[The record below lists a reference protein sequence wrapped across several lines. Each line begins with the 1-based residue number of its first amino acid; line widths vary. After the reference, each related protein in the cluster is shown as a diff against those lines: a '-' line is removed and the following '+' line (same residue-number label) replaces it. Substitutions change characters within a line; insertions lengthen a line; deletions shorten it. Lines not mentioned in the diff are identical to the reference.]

1 LLVRSSL
8 ISVDKQI
15 KRLTRLIS
23 ELLDI
28 SKIETGTLD
37 LKKEKF
43 SLNELAIETVED
55 ILYTNTRHSI
65 NLYHDF
71 HGNIFGDKDR
81 IGQVMINFLTNAIKY
96 SPDSDKI
103 DVTVRKVS
111 DKEIGFCVR
120 DYGIGIEKSEQ
131 KKIFERF
138 YRSRGKA
145 EQTYPGFGIGLFI
158 ANEFI
163 QKHGGQVWVESEKGK
178 GSIFTFALPI
188 PGDL

>member
-1 LLVRSSL
+1 
-8 ISVDKQI
+8 
-15 KRLTRLIS
+15 
-23 ELLDI
+23 
-28 SKIETGTLD
+28 
-37 LKKEKF
+37 
-43 SLNELAIETVED
+43 
-55 ILYTNTRHSI
+55 
-65 NLYHDF
+65 
-71 HGNIFGDKDR
+71 
-81 IGQVMINFLTNAIKY
+81 MINFLTNAIKY